1 MVNALSNFVNNPA
14 EEIHKIERKHK
25 HANKN
30 AKGVELNTKIEFA
43 NLNDDLILYECLCG
57 HRS

>member
-25 HANKN
+25 HANK
-30 AKGVELNTKIEFA
+30 KCERRGIKYKEIEFT
-43 NLNDDLILYECLCG
+43 NINDDLILYECL
-57 HRS
+57 S

>member
-25 HANKN
+25 HANK
-30 AKGVELNTKIEFA
+30 KCERRGVKYK
-43 NLNDDLILYECLCG
+43 D
-57 HRS
+57 